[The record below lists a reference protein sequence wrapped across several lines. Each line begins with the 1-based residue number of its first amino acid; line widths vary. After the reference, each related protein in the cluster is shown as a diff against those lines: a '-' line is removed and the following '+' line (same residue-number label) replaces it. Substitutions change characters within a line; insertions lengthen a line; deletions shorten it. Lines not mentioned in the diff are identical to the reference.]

1 MNSQRK
7 KFKIIPG
14 MKPRKLD
21 LSCLDKKVNT
31 FEITDKNNN
40 IIFDS
45 CEKYQDSDYVL
56 KDGDTMTFY
65 FVGMQESMYT
75 KQNPKKPIT
84 CNITGTP
91 PFEVIEYLYKNKNM
105 DINSIFTLYLRMCED
120 CINELEAY
128 IKGQEFER
136 KSFTECSFCKERE

>member
-1 MNSQRK
+1 MNK
-7 KFKIIPG
+7 KAITNFKHRI
-14 MKPRKLD
+14 LD
-21 LSCLDKKVNT
+21 ISCLDKKVNT
-31 FEITDKNNN
+31 FEITDIKDN

-91 PFEVIEYLYKNKNM
+91 PFEVIEYLYKNKKMN
-105 DINSIFTLYLRMCED
+105 IHEIFTLYLRMCEG
-120 CINELEAY
+120 CINQLESY
-128 IKGQEFER
+128 ITGKKYER
-136 KSFTECSFCKERE
+136 NVNTECSFCKEI